1 MTLREVLLKTFNQT
15 GRRQADRGALRRS
28 EGCCER
34 TDPRDLLAQSL
45 RDERGVTLVEVLIVV
60 AIMALIAGGVGFLVL
75 PRYRE
80 SQVKTAETKARAIRA
95 VATQYVALKSGGD
108 CPTVEQLV
116 AERELDGE
124 GKSDPWGQIFVIAC
138 SADDIQV
145 SSPGPD
151 KQEGTEDD
159 IVVPQGDGPAEG

>member
-1 MTLREVLLKTFNQT
+1 MTKMDMQIEHM
-15 GRRQADRGALRRS
+15 RRLRRAH
-28 EGCCER
+28 R
-34 TDPRDLLAQSL
+34 AM
-45 RDERGVTLVEVLIVV
+45 RGVTLVEVLIVI

-80 SQVKTAETKARAIRA
+80 SQEKQARIDARAIRG

-108 CPTVEQLV
+108 CPTVEVLI
-116 AERELDGE
+116 AERELDAE
-124 GKSDPWGQIFVIAC
+124 GGKDPWGQDYRIDC
-138 SADDIQV
+138 SGDDIMV

-159 IVVPQGDGPAEG
+159 IVVGGARG